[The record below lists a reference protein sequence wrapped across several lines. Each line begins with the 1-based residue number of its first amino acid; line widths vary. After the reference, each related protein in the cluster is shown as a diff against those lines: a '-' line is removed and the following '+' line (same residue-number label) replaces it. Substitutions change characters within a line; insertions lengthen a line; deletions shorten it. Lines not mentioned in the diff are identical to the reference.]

1 MATYYQSPKRKG
13 MDFWQAA
20 TGALLALFICVHL
33 ILEGSIVI
41 SPRLTDSIGWFLEYF
56 WLAQIGAP
64 VVVLLIGTH
73 FVIAARKMPLRAG
86 ELKIFVAH
94 SRAFKEAD
102 TWLWLVQVATAIVIL
117 VCAFSHVYTVMTAL
131 PIETAKSAVR
141 IHSGWL
147 AFHVVFLPC
156 VILHT
161 GIGLYRIAVKYGICS
176 KACRSKWRKVIWI
189 AMGCYLLL
197 GAGALTRVWFL
208 G

>member
-1 MATYYQSPKRKG
+1 MATYYQRAPRKG
-13 MDFWQAA
+13 MDFWQAV
-20 TGALLALFICVHL
+20 TGALLALFVCVHL
-33 ILEGSIVI
+33 ILEGSIVL
-41 SPRLTDSIGWFLEYF
+41 SPRLTDSIGWFLETF

-64 VVVLLIGTH
+64 VIVLLIVTH

-86 ELKIFVAH
+86 ELKIFVSH

-117 VCAFSHVYTVMTAL
+117 VCAFAHVYTVMAAM

-141 IHSGWL
+141 LHNGWL

-161 GIGLYRIAVKYGICS
+161 GIGIYRIAMKYGICS
-176 KACRSKWRKVIWI
+176 KAGRSAFRKVLWI
-189 AMGCYLLL
+189 VMGCYLLL
-197 GAGALTRVWFL
+197 GIGALARGWFL
-208 G
+208 Q

>member
-64 VVVLLIGTH
+64 VVVLLIVTH

-94 SRAFKEAD
+94 SRAFKEA
-102 TWLWLVQVATAIVIL
+102 AGIAIVDVL
-117 VCAFSHVYTVMTAL
+117 FYDKSTHL
-131 PIETAKSAVR
+131 P
-141 IHSGWL
+141 
-147 AFHVVFLPC
+147 
-156 VILHT
+156 
-161 GIGLYRIAVKYGICS
+161 GLFPARFQL
-176 KACRSKWRKVIWI
+176 RPD
-189 AMGCYLLL
+189 
-197 GAGALTRVWFL
+197 
-208 G
+208 